1 MAKKYKLEEIEH
13 SLREGDIL
21 YSSWGYDQTNVD
33 FYQVMRIT
41 PKKVV
46 LRKLQTILRETGF
59 MSGEATTLL
68 NLFEDHNKVNPN
80 LITCKVSL
88 SKYFGDCV
96 YFRYRGVAQ
105 KWDGEPKHASW
116 YA

>member
-13 SLREGDIL
+13 SLREGNIL

-33 FYQVMRIT
+33 FYQVVRIT

-46 LRKLQTILRETGF
+46 LRELQTLIKETGF
-59 MSGEATTLL
+59 MCGEASTLP
-68 NLFEDHNKVNPN
+68 NLFKDHNKANPN
-80 LITCKVSL
+80 LITCKVSH

-96 YFRYRGVAQ
+96 YFRYRGAAQ
-105 KWDGEPKHASW
+105 KWDGEPKFASW